1 MDLSILLEQP
11 LVLREVGSGTQ
22 ETFEDALAK
31 QGFSS
36 DKLKVRT
43 RLESME
49 AVKTAVLSGLG
60 LSVTSR
66 LAVKAELAA
75 GTLLAFSVHGLNLK
89 RKFYLIKQKKKV
101 LSPAADAFF
110 HFILADHR
118 GE

>member
-1 MDLSILLEQP
+1 M
-11 LVLREVGSGTQ
+11 VREVGSGTQ

-49 AVKTAVLSGLG
+49 LSNCCFIWAG

-66 LAVKAELAA
+66 LAVKAELAT
-75 GTLLAFSVHGLNLK
+75 GTLLAFSVHGLNLSVSSISSN
-89 RKFYLIKQKKKV
+89 RRRRYY
-101 LSPAADAFF
+101 SPAADAFS
-110 HFILADHR
+110 L
-118 GE
+118 